1 MNPEEIAKLK
11 SWEEQL
17 FNKYPTVGSYN
28 PELDSLEGH
37 KNLDSNT
44 SAVALDIHTRSDAE
58 DITSTRVTSESLSRS
73 HGDQD
78 NSGLEAERTSLGV
91 WGTASDVE
99 VFATLRKLKDQF

>member
-73 HGDQD
+73 HGDKD
-78 NSGLEAERTSLGV
+78 SSDLESTSLGV